1 MKAIHIG
8 ALILLGAIWGA
19 SFLFIREAAHDFGP
33 IVLMFIRVFLAG
45 LVLIPIAPLLLR
57 NKQSKNRSELLSHWR
72 AFLIMGALNSA
83 IPFTLIAFAEL
94 TITASLA
101 SILNSLTPLCT
112 AIVAAIWVGEKLTG
126 QKILGAILGIVGV
139 MVLVGGSPLEMDT
152 DFLLA
157 VFASIGAAICYGL
170 GTVYA
175 SRHIQGLPAIQASIG
190 QLLGASLL
198 LALPSVATIPDSA
211 PSMRAIVSL
220 IALILLSTSLAYLIY
235 FYLLRNVGPTRTASV
250 TFLVPVFGTIWGIAF
265 LNEPFSWGMLLG
277 MAIILLS
284 VGLVLGAKFEK
295 KKPVVAT
302 S

>member
-33 IVLMFIRVFLAG
+33 IVLMFLRVLVAG
-45 LVLIPIAPLLLR
+45 LVLVPIAPLLLR
-57 NKQSKNRSELLSHWR
+57 NKPSQSSSELLSHWR
-72 AFLIMGALNSA
+72 EFLIMGALNSA
-83 IPFTLIAFAEL
+83 IPFTLIAFSEL

-112 AIVAAIWVGEKLTG
+112 AIVAAIWVGEALTG

-139 MVLVGGSPLEMDT
+139 MVLVGGSPLELNAE
-152 DFLLA
+152 FLLA
-157 VFASIGAAICYGL
+157 VFASIGAAVCYGL

-175 SRHIQGLPAIQASIG
+175 SRHIKGLPAIQASIG
-190 QLLGASLL
+190 QLLGASLI
-198 LALPSVATIPDSA
+198 LAIPSVATIPETA
-211 PSMRAIVSL
+211 PSMRAIISL
-220 IALILLSTSLAYLIY
+220 IALILMSTSFAYLLY

-250 TFLVPVFGTIWGIAF
+250 TFLVPVFGTIWGIVF
-265 LNEPFSWGMLLG
+265 LSEPFNLGMLVG

-284 VGLVLGAKFEK
+284 VGLVIGAKFEK

>member
-45 LVLIPIAPLLLR
+45 LILLPIAPLLLR
-57 NKQSKNRSELLSHWR
+57 NKQSQNPSELLSHWR
-72 AFLIMGALNSA
+72 EFLIMGALNSA
-83 IPFTLIAFAEL
+83 IPFTLIAFSEL

-101 SILNSLTPLCT
+101 AILNSLTPLCT

-139 MVLVGGSPLEMDT
+139 MVLVGGSPLDLNAE
-152 DFLLA
+152 FLLA
-157 VFASIGAAICYGL
+157 VAASIGAAVCYGL

-175 SRHIQGLPAIQASIG
+175 SRHIKGLPGIQASIG
-190 QLLGASLL
+190 QLLGASAI
-198 LALPSVATIPDSA
+198 LAIPSVATIPETA
-211 PSMRAIVSL
+211 PSMRAIISL
-220 IALILLSTSLAYLIY
+220 TALILLSTSFAYLIY

-250 TFLVPVFGTIWGIAF
+250 TFLVPVFGTIWGIVF
-265 LNEPFSWGMLLG
+265 LSEPFSVGMLIG
-277 MAIILLS
+277 MVIILLS

-295 KKPVVAT
+295 TKPVIAT

>member
-8 ALILLGAIWGA
+8 ALILLGSIWGA

-33 IVLMFIRVFLAG
+33 IVLMFMRVLIAG
-45 LVLIPIAPLLLR
+45 LVLVPIAPLLLR
-57 NKQSKNRSELLSHWR
+57 NKQSQSPSELLSHWR
-72 AFLIMGALNSA
+72 EFLIMGALNSA
-83 IPFTLIAFAEL
+83 IPFTLIAFSEL

-101 SILNSLTPLCT
+101 AILNSLTPLCT

-139 MVLVGGSPLEMDT
+139 MVLVGGSPLDLNAE
-152 DFLLA
+152 FLLA
-157 VFASIGAAICYGL
+157 VAASIGAAVCYGL

-175 SRHIQGLPAIQASIG
+175 SRHIKGLPAIQASIG
-190 QLLGASLL
+190 QLLGASAI
-198 LALPSVATIPDSA
+198 LALPSVATIPETV
-211 PSMRAIVSL
+211 PSMRAIISL
-220 IALILLSTSLAYLIY
+220 TALILLSTSFAYLIY

-250 TFLVPVFGTIWGIAF
+250 TFLVPVFGTIWGIVF
-265 LNEPFSWGMLLG
+265 LSEPFSVGMLIG

-295 KKPVVAT
+295 TKPVIAT